1 MACHPPRSPIGG
13 SEAARVQAYTE
24 PMPTLSP
31 SLSMQPADSPR
42 PGPCLLALDTATQT
56 LAVAVLRGERVW
68 AAQEDG
74 GARASSRLIP
84 LVLELLEAAGLSV
97 PMLDAIAFGQGP
109 GAFTGLRTAA
119 AVAQGLA
126 FGAYKPVLAL
136 DSLALVAEDAAPEAP
151 PGTHV
156 WVCMDARMDEVYA
169 ARYRRT
175 AHGWHAEEAPALWPW
190 AALAAHW
197 QAISHSHPPQA
208 IAGSALLAFADR
220 WTLPSGPTL
229 HPQESDRAAAL
240 ARCARQAW
248 LQGPRLDAANA
259 LPLYLRDKVAQTT
272 AEREALRVPRQP
284 SEMAS

>member
-1 MACHPPRSPIGG
+1 M
-13 SEAARVQAYTE
+13 
-24 PMPTLSP
+24 
-31 SLSMQPADSPR
+31 
-42 PGPCLLALDTATQT
+42 ALDTATQT

-84 LVLELLEAAGLSV
+84 LVLELIEAAGLSV

-126 FGAYKPVLAL
+126 FGADKPVLAL
-136 DSLALVAEDAAPEAP
+136 DSLALVAEDAAPDAP
-151 PGTHV
+151 LGTQV
-156 WVCMDARMDEVYA
+156 WVAMDARMDEMYA
-169 ARYRRT
+169 ARYRRD
-175 AHGWHAEEAPALWPW
+175 AQGWHAEEAPALWPW

-197 QAISHSHPPQA
+197 QALGQSRPPQA

-220 WTLPSGPTL
+220 WTPPPGPTL
-229 HPQESDRAAAL
+229 QPQENDRAAAL

-248 LQGPRLDAANA
+248 QHHPRLDAAQA

-272 AEREALRVPRQP
+272 AERDALRAPRQP
-284 SEMAS
+284 SEVAS